1 MGHLFGFQVVCSAGL
16 RVCLEGETLLGAQPV
31 DAGAATALCLE
42 PAVLQDAGSLWSL
55 GKEQRGV
62 VFFFH
67 PYYFKWFGFA
77 LSIRRGA
84 KLGRLPVLSGAFSGK
99 PWPVFC
105 SGPGSSGSSQC
116 FSPACPPPP
125 GPSGSPA
132 YFPQPF

>member
-1 MGHLFGFQVVCSAGL
+1 M
-16 RVCLEGETLLGAQPV
+16 CLEGETLLGAQPA
-31 DAGAATALCLE
+31 DAGAATALRLE
-42 PAVLQDAGSLWSL
+42 PTVLQDAGSLWSL
-55 GKEQRGV
+55 GKEQQGV

-105 SGPGSSGSSQC
+105 SGLGSSGTSQC
-116 FSPACPPPP
+116 FPPACPPPP